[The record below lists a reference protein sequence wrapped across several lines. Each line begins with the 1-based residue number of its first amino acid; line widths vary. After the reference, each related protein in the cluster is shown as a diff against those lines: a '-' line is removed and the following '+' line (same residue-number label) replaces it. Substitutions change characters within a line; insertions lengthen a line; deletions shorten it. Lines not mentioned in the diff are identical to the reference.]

1 MAKDKNTFQN
11 FLADPIGFMKSS
23 TIIGGGKA
31 TVKNV
36 RTLSSPVQFTRV
48 RQDIQKWREA
58 IAESEQAYYPQRT
71 KMQQLFQDTV
81 LNGHVDA
88 CMNKRKNLT
97 LLKDFAL
104 YNGDVEN
111 IEATKLIDKEWFS
124 LLISYCLDAK
134 FYGYSLVGFGDIVND
149 EFPNIQLVKRWHV
162 SPDRLNVTRWLNS
175 TTGVSFEKDNEVEDV
190 DGSLY
195 DWSVYIATP
204 SETGASICG
213 YGLLYK
219 VALYEI
225 FLRNIMGYNA
235 DFVELFAMPYRVGKT
250 TKTEGVE
257 RDNFEAAIRDM
268 GSASWAV
275 VDPTEEIEFLN
286 SGLAGTGYKAY
297 ESFEKR
303 CEGKISKIILGHADA
318 IDSTVGKLGSNTA
331 VEDAIREISTTD
343 NRYIENIVNG
353 QILPKIK
360 ALGIAIPDGLIFKF
374 KNNDELEEFR
384 QREDASNKA
393 TADIALV
400 MKNAGFDV
408 DATYLSERTGIPL
421 TKAATP
427 EPIKQ
432 TPFSGN
438 VQAKLNN
445 LYGTTD

>member
-1 MAKDKNTFQN
+1 MANKFQN
-11 FLADPIGFMKSS
+11 FLSDPIGFMKSS
-23 TIIGGGKA
+23 SVLGGNKP

-58 IAESEQAYYPQRT
+58 IAECEQAFYPQRT
-71 KMQQLFQDTV
+71 KVQQLFQDTV

-97 LLKDFAL
+97 LLKDYAL
-104 YNGDVEN
+104 YSGEVEN
-111 IEATKLIDKEWFS
+111 TQGTEVINKDWFS

-134 FYGYSLVGFGDIVND
+134 FYGYSLVGLGDIEND
-149 EFPNIQLVKRWHV
+149 EFVNIQLVKRWHV
-162 SPDRLNVTRWLNS
+162 SPDRMNVTRWLNS
-175 TTGVSFEKDNEVEDV
+175 TNGISFEKDKPMDETGE
-190 DGSLY
+190 SLY
-195 DWSVYIATP
+195 DYSVYVSTP

-257 RDNFEAAIRDM
+257 RDEFEAAIRDM

-318 IDSTVGKLGSNTA
+318 IDSTPGKLGTNTA
-331 VEDAIREISTTD
+331 IEDAIREIATTD
-343 NRYIENIVNG
+343 NRYIEHIVNS

-360 ALGIAIPDGLIFKF
+360 ALGLKIPDGLVFKF
-374 KNNDELEEFR
+374 KNNEEKEEFR
-384 QREDASNKA
+384 SKEDASNKL
-393 TADIALV
+393 TADLALV
-400 MKNAGFDV
+400 MKNAGFEV
-408 DATYLSERTGIPL
+408 SAEYLSERTGIPL
-421 TKAATP
+421 EKIIAP
-427 EPIKQ
+427 EPKV

-438 VQAKLNN
+438 VQAKLNK
-445 LYGTTD
+445 LYGTAD